1 MERYAIMNILII
13 CYDGEL
19 RGRGIKLLGEMDM
32 KGNTRNRNLF
42 WRRKPYDIENTEQLF
57 LRRIKENMLFHF
69 RSCESY
75 QRLVRALG
83 WSEEKIAE
91 VSAIEELPILPT
103 LYFKHHRLDSLPEK
117 KMLTTATSSGT
128 SGNKSVIGYD
138 FKSLWRAL
146 GMVLG
151 IAKKHKLLSIRP
163 CHYIILGYEHR
174 SLLWGNRK
182 VEEKAVAK
190 TAYGFTFF
198 APALSRTYALK
209 KVDGEYK
216 LNLEE
221 IKEKLIRFSKGR
233 TPVRIMGFPFHA
245 FWLLNE
251 MKEEGIRCPLPKGS
265 MMAFG
270 GGWKEYYTQRA
281 DKETMYEL
289 VEEILNIPESRC
301 REFFGAVEHPILYC
315 DCKNHHFHVP
325 IYARVIIRDADTL
338 APVKNGEAGL
348 VNLLTPML
356 QSAPALSIMT
366 DDLGILH
373 DASECGCGI
382 DAPFL
387 EILGRVGM
395 TDITTCA
402 AGAEK
407 LSMDILK
414 EVAK

>member
-1 MERYAIMNILII
+1 MA
-13 CYDGEL
+13 
-19 RGRGIKLLGEMDM
+19 
-32 KGNTRNRNLF
+32 KGTKGKILF
-42 WRRKPYDIENTEQLF
+42 WGRKLYDIDRTEALF
-57 LRRIKENMLFHF
+57 LHKMRENMLFQF
-69 RSCESY
+69 RNCEGY
-75 QRLVRALG
+75 RTLLEQRG
-83 WSEEKIAE
+83 WNEEKIE
-91 VSAIEELPILPT
+91 QIQSLKEFPVLPT
-103 LYFKHHRLDSLPEK
+103 LYFKHHKLNSVPLK
-117 KMLTTATSSGT
+117 KMMTTATSSGT

-138 FKSLWRAL
+138 FKTMWRAL

-151 IAKKHKLLSIRP
+151 VGRKHKLFSLCP
-163 CHYIILGYEHR
+163 CHYIILGYEHK
-174 SLLWGNRK
+174 SLLWGSKK

-209 KVDGEYK
+209 EVNGEYR

-221 IKEKLIRFSKGR
+221 IKQKLIRYSKSR

-245 FWLLNE
+245 FWLLNM
-251 MKEEGIRCPLPKGS
+251 MKEEGICCPLPKGS

-270 GGWKEYYTQRA
+270 GGWKEYYTQKP
-281 DKETMYEL
+281 DKKAMYQL
-289 VEEILNIPESRC
+289 VEEVLNIPESRC

-315 DCKNHHFHVP
+315 DCEHHHFHVP
-325 IYARVIIRDADTL
+325 IYGRVIIRDVDTME
-338 APVKNGEAGL
+338 PVENGTVGL
-348 VNLLTPML
+348 VNLLTPMI
-356 QSAPALSIMT
+356 QSAPILSIMT

-382 DAPFL
+382 NAPWL

-395 TDITTCA
+395 SDITTCA

-414 EVAK
+414 EEVTK